1 MTGERG
7 VAGDVDRWLRGWE
20 SMMDA
25 YLPGRGDL
33 LMAGMQAVETALGRP
48 PATVLDL
55 GGGPGTTARKLL
67 RRWSAS
73 RVSVLDLDPV
83 LLVLAEAAA
92 PGARI
97 RRADLGTGR
106 WRTAAGGPY
115 DLVLAV
121 MTLHYFPEGRVR
133 QLYAEIRRLLRP
145 GGLVLVAD
153 SMPERHRG
161 VRRDRPDSLEPWER
175 WWAALASHPA
185 MAGPMQQRA
194 NVMAGRRSAEFVAG
208 PDWHRAAIRD
218 AGYAESWLVWRR
230 DDHALLAA
238 RNT

>member
-7 VAGDVDRWLRGWE
+7 MAGNVGRWLRDWE
-20 SMMDA
+20 SMMDT

-33 LMAGMQAVETALGRP
+33 MMAGMHTAEAALGRP

-55 GGGPGTTARKLL
+55 GGGPGTTTRKLL
-67 RRWSAS
+67 RRWPAS
-73 RVSVLDLDPV
+73 RVSLLDLDPV
-83 LLVLAEAAA
+83 LLALAETAV
-92 PGARI
+92 PGATI
-97 RRADLGTGR
+97 RRADLGTAR
-106 WRTAAGGPY
+106 WCTTAGGPY

-153 SMPERHRG
+153 PMPERSARA
-161 VRRDRPDSLEPWER
+161 RQDRPDCPEPWEQ
-175 WWAALASHPA
+175 WWRAVGDHPA
-185 MAGPMQQRA
+185 MAWLMRQRA
-194 NVMAGRRSAEFVAG
+194 QVIGGRRPAEFVAG
-208 PDWHRAAIRD
+208 LDWHQDAIGD

-230 DDHALLAA
+230 DEHALLAA
-238 RNT
+238 RC